1 MKSIDLDTSGSRLI
15 QSVSAQSRAVS
26 TKNIDDVALVIQ
38 KSTTDQIA
46 DLLSLVRNAPTQ
58 LSENERINQIVQ
70 NIGDDSYSIDFEAL
84 ADNIFNEF

>member
-1 MKSIDLDTSGSRLI
+1 VKSIDLDTSGSRLI